1 MVLRQF
7 DLHLC
12 ARGLCTL
19 GEDVEDEACAVQR
32 FDLDSLLDKSDLLG
46 REVIIKDDETDVVFL
61 DKGNDFLNQNL
72 KSQIPKNKI
81 FEINS
86 LIFNIT
92 KHKKEILTKYKC
104 FYEEKNNS
112 LNVLLTQ
119 NLNFS
124 DFTKE
129 IMLNLL
135 ELAQKVGIE
144 TIYFLVAKK
153 NPQYI
158 KFVQDLMIIGFE
170 VDTNTKTVNIEG
182 NIFKVL
188 KLEVK
193 DQDDEIEEI
202 F

>member
-1 MVLRQF
+1 MTPVLNINMSDISDFNLSFLVDVGSTRWFQ
-7 DLHLC
+7 
-12 ARGLCTL
+12 
-19 GEDVEDEACAVQR
+19 GEEKK
-32 FDLDSLLDKSDLLG
+32 DS
-46 REVIIKDDETDVVFL
+46 
-61 DKGNDFLNQNL
+61 DFLNVNF

-92 KHKKEILTKYKC
+92 KHKKEKLTKYKC
-104 FYEEKNNS
+104 YYEEESNS
-112 LNVLLTQ
+112 LNILLTQ
-119 NLNFS
+119 DLNFA

-129 IMLNLL
+129 IMMNLL
-135 ELAQKVGIE
+135 EMSQKLCIE

-182 NIFKVL
+182 NVFKVL
-188 KLEVK
+188 KLQVK
-193 DQDDEIEEI
+193 DQDDEIEEV

>member
-1 MVLRQF
+1 MTP
-7 DLHLC
+7 
-12 ARGLCTL
+12 GLNINMSDISDFNLSFLVDVGSTRWFQ
-19 GEDVEDEACAVQR
+19 GEEKNDA
-32 FDLDSLLDKSDLLG
+32 
-46 REVIIKDDETDVVFL
+46 
-61 DKGNDFLNQNL
+61 DFLNVNL

-104 FYEEKNNS
+104 YFEESSNS
-112 LNVLLTQ
+112 LDIILTQ
-119 NLNFS
+119 DLNFA

-129 IMLNLL
+129 IMINLL
-135 ELAQKVGIE
+135 EMAQKLGIE

-182 NIFKVL
+182 NTYKVL
-188 KLEVK
+188 KLQVK
-193 DQDDEIEEI
+193 DQDDEIEEV

>member
-1 MVLRQF
+1 MTPVLNINLSDISDFNLSFLVDVGSTHWFQ
-7 DLHLC
+7 
-12 ARGLCTL
+12 
-19 GEDVEDEACAVQR
+19 GEEN
-32 FDLDSLLDKSDLLG
+32 
-46 REVIIKDDETDVVFL
+46 
-61 DKGNDFLNQNL
+61 KGNDFLNQNL

-153 NPQYI
+153 EPTIY
-158 KFVQDLMIIGFE
+158 
-170 VDTNTKTVNIEG
+170 
-182 NIFKVL
+182 
-188 KLEVK
+188 
-193 DQDDEIEEI
+193 
-202 F
+202 

>member
-1 MVLRQF
+1 MSDISDFNLSFLVDVGSTRWFQ
-7 DLHLC
+7 
-12 ARGLCTL
+12 
-19 GEDVEDEACAVQR
+19 GEEKK
-32 FDLDSLLDKSDLLG
+32 DS
-46 REVIIKDDETDVVFL
+46 
-61 DKGNDFLNQNL
+61 DFLNVNF

-104 FYEEKNNS
+104 YYEEQSNS
-112 LNVLLTQ
+112 LNILLTQ
-119 NLNFS
+119 DLNFA

-129 IMLNLL
+129 IMMNLL
-135 ELAQKVGIE
+135 EMSQKLCIE

-182 NIFKVL
+182 NVFKVL
-188 KLEVK
+188 KLQVK
-193 DQDDEIEEI
+193 DQDDEIEEV

>member
-1 MVLRQF
+1 MTP
-7 DLHLC
+7 
-12 ARGLCTL
+12 GLNINMSDISDFNLSFLVDVGSTRWFQ
-19 GEDVEDEACAVQR
+19 GEENK
-32 FDLDSLLDKSDLLG
+32 DS
-46 REVIIKDDETDVVFL
+46 
-61 DKGNDFLNQNL
+61 DFLNEDL

-104 FYEEKNNS
+104 YFEESSNS
-112 LNVLLTQ
+112 LNILLTQ
-119 NLNFS
+119 DLNFA

-129 IMLNLL
+129 IMLNFL
-135 ELAQKVGIE
+135 EMAQKIGIE

-182 NIFKVL
+182 NVFKVL

-193 DQDDEIEEI
+193 DQDDEIEEV

>member
-1 MVLRQF
+1 MTPVLNINMSDISDFNLSFLVDVGSTRWFQ
-7 DLHLC
+7 
-12 ARGLCTL
+12 
-19 GEDVEDEACAVQR
+19 GEEKK
-32 FDLDSLLDKSDLLG
+32 DS
-46 REVIIKDDETDVVFL
+46 
-61 DKGNDFLNQNL
+61 DFLNVNL

-104 FYEEKNNS
+104 YFEESSNS
-112 LNVLLTQ
+112 LDIILTQ
-119 NLNFS
+119 DLNFA

-129 IMLNLL
+129 IMINLL
-135 ELAQKVGIE
+135 EMAQKLGIE

-182 NIFKVL
+182 NTYKVL
-188 KLEVK
+188 KLQVK
-193 DQDDEIEEI
+193 DQDDEIEEV

>member
-1 MVLRQF
+1 MGSTRWFQ
-7 DLHLC
+7 
-12 ARGLCTL
+12 G
-19 GEDVEDEACAVQR
+19 GEKK
-32 FDLDSLLDKSDLLG
+32 DS
-46 REVIIKDDETDVVFL
+46 
-61 DKGNDFLNQNL
+61 DFPNASL

-92 KHKKEILTKYKC
+92 KRQKEILTKYKC
-104 FYEEKNNS
+104 YFEESSNS
-112 LNVLLTQ
+112 LNIIFTQ
-119 NLNFS
+119 DLNFA

-129 IMLNLL
+129 IMLNIF
-135 ELAQKVGIE
+135 EMSQKIGIE

-158 KFVQDLMIIGFE
+158 KFVQDLMIVGFE

-182 NIFKVL
+182 SVYKVL
-188 KLEVK
+188 KLPVK
-193 DQDDEIEEI
+193 EQDEEIEEV

>member
-1 MVLRQF
+1 MTP
-7 DLHLC
+7 
-12 ARGLCTL
+12 GLNINMSDISDFNLSFLVDVGSTRWFQ
-19 GEDVEDEACAVQR
+19 GEEKK
-32 FDLDSLLDKSDLLG
+32 DS
-46 REVIIKDDETDVVFL
+46 
-61 DKGNDFLNQNL
+61 DFLNVNF
-72 KSQIPKNKI
+72 KNQIPKNKI

-104 FYEEKNNS
+104 YFEESSNS
-112 LNVLLTQ
+112 LDIILTQ
-119 NLNFS
+119 DLNFA

-129 IMLNLL
+129 IMINLL
-135 ELAQKVGIE
+135 EMAQKLGIE
-144 TIYFLVAKK
+144 TIYFLIAKK

-182 NIFKVL
+182 NTYKVL
-188 KLEVK
+188 KLQVK
-193 DQDDEIEEI
+193 DQDEEIEEV

>member
-1 MVLRQF
+1 MTPVLNINMSDISDFNLSFLVDVGSTRWFQ
-7 DLHLC
+7 
-12 ARGLCTL
+12 
-19 GEDVEDEACAVQR
+19 GEEKK
-32 FDLDSLLDKSDLLG
+32 DS
-46 REVIIKDDETDVVFL
+46 
-61 DKGNDFLNQNL
+61 DFLNVNF

-81 FEINS
+81 FFLFS

-104 FYEEKNNS
+104 YYEEESNS
-112 LNVLLTQ
+112 LNILLTQ
-119 NLNFS
+119 DLNFA

-129 IMLNLL
+129 IMMNLL
-135 ELAQKVGIE
+135 EMSQKLCIE

-182 NIFKVL
+182 NVFKVL
-188 KLEVK
+188 KLQVK
-193 DQDDEIEEI
+193 DQDDEIEEV

>member
-1 MVLRQF
+1 MTP
-7 DLHLC
+7 
-12 ARGLCTL
+12 GLNINMSDISDFNLSFLVDVGSTRWFQ
-19 GEDVEDEACAVQR
+19 GEEKK
-32 FDLDSLLDKSDLLG
+32 DS
-46 REVIIKDDETDVVFL
+46 
-61 DKGNDFLNQNL
+61 DFLNVNF

-104 FYEEKNNS
+104 YYEEQSNS
-112 LNVLLTQ
+112 LNILLTQ
-119 NLNFS
+119 DLNFA

-129 IMLNLL
+129 IMMNLL
-135 ELAQKVGIE
+135 EMSQKLCIE

-182 NIFKVL
+182 NVFKVFS
-188 KLEVK
+188 KY
-193 DQDDEIEEI
+193 
-202 F
+202 